1 MAAMTPTTTTDA
13 RASSDDE
20 ARDLVIA
27 TADRLYN
34 LRGIQSVG
42 MDALRDASGVSLKR
56 LYKLFPSKEII
67 VEEVLRSRHE
77 RWMSSV
83 SDAVADAS
91 GPRQQVLAIFDYLGA
106 WFGENDFRGCG
117 FINSFGE
124 LGGTVESL
132 AGIVR
137 DHKADFQAYVARLV
151 EQAGGPAWLG
161 PQLAILAE
169 GAQTTAAIAG
179 TSQAADDARRA
190 AEILMD
196 AAGITE

>member
-1 MAAMTPTTTTDA
+1 MTKATTTDA
-13 RASSDDE
+13 RSLSDE
-20 ARDLVIA
+20 AARELVIA

-34 LRGIQSVG
+34 LRGIQTVG

-77 RWMSSV
+77 RWMASV
-83 SDAVADAS
+83 SEAVATAS
-91 GPRQQVLAIFDYLGA
+91 TPRDQLLAIFDYLGQ

-124 LGGTVESL
+124 LGGTVDSL

-137 DHKADFQAYVARLV
+137 DHKADFQAYVAQLV
-151 EQAGGPAWLG
+151 QDAGGPAWLG

-179 TSQAADDARRA
+179 TTQAADDARRA
-190 AEILMD
+190 AQILMD
-196 AAGITE
+196 AAGLEA

>member
-1 MAAMTPTTTTDA
+1 MGEVTTADA
-13 RASSDDE
+13 RRLTDEE

-42 MDALRDASGVSLKR
+42 MDALRDESGVSLKR

-77 RWMSSV
+77 RWMASV
-83 SDAVADAS
+83 SEAVRAAS
-91 GPRQQVLAIFDYLGA
+91 TPREQLLAIFDYLGK

-151 EQAGGPAWLG
+151 DEAGGPAWLG

-179 TSQAADDARRA
+179 TTQAADDARHA
-190 AEILMD
+190 ATILMD
-196 AAGITE
+196 AAGLEG

>member
-1 MAAMTPTTTTDA
+1 MNEATTSEA
-13 RASSDDE
+13 RSMSDDA
-20 ARDLVIA
+20 ARELVIA
-27 TADRLYN
+27 TADSLYN

-42 MDALRDASGVSLKR
+42 MDALRDACGVSLKR

-83 SDAVADAS
+83 STAVDAAS
-91 GPRQQVLAIFDYLGA
+91 SPREKLLAIFDYLGE
-106 WFGENDFRGCG
+106 WFAENDFRGCG

-137 DHKADFQAYVARLV
+137 DHKADFQAYVAQLV
-151 EQAGGPAWLG
+151 EDAGAPAWLG

-179 TSQAADDARRA
+179 TAQAADDARRA
-190 AEILMD
+190 AQILMD
-196 AAGITE
+196 AAGLEG

>member
-1 MAAMTPTTTTDA
+1 MTPTTTTDA

-91 GPRQQVLAIFDYLGA
+91 GPRQQLLAIFDYLGA

-151 EQAGGPAWLG
+151 EEAGGPAWLG

-179 TSQAADDARRA
+179 TSQAAEDARRA

-196 AAGITE
+196 AAGISD

>member
-1 MAAMTPTTTTDA
+1 MTKATTTDA
-13 RASSDDE
+13 RSMSDE
-20 ARDLVIA
+20 AARDLVIA
-27 TADRLYN
+27 TADTLYN

-77 RWMSSV
+77 RWMASV
-83 SDAVADAS
+83 SAAVTAAS
-91 GPRQQVLAIFDYLGA
+91 SPREQLLAIFDYLA
-106 WFGENDFRGCG
+106 EWFGENDFRGCG

-137 DHKADFQAYVARLV
+137 AHKADFQAYVANLV
-151 EQAGGPAWLG
+151 EEAGGPPWLG

-169 GAQTTAAIAG
+169 GAQTTAE
-179 TSQAADDARRA
+179 DARKA
-190 AEILMD
+190 AQILMD
-196 AAGITE
+196 AAGIAG

>member
-1 MAAMTPTTTTDA
+1 MTKVTTDDA
-13 RASSDDE
+13 RSMSDDA

-27 TADRLYN
+27 TADSLYN

-56 LYKLFPSKEII
+56 LYKLFPSKEVI

-77 RWMSSV
+77 RWMTSV
-83 SDAVADAS
+83 SAAVADAAT
-91 GPRQQVLAIFDYLGA
+91 PRGQLLAIFDYLGA

-151 EQAGGPAWLG
+151 EQAGGPSWLG

>member
-1 MAAMTPTTTTDA
+1 MSDATTTDS
-13 RASSDDE
+13 RSMSDE
-20 ARDLVIA
+20 AARDLVIA

-42 MDALRDASGVSLKR
+42 MDALRDESGVSLKR

-91 GPRQQVLAIFDYLGA
+91 GPRQQLLAIFDYLGA

-137 DHKADFQAYVARLV
+137 DHKADFQAYVSRLV
-151 EQAGGPAWLG
+151 EEAGGPAWLG

-179 TSQAADDARRA
+179 TSQAASDARRA

-196 AAGITE
+196 AAGLKG

>member
-1 MAAMTPTTTTDA
+1 MSEAKTETRTV
-13 RASSDDE
+13 SDE
-20 ARDLVIA
+20 AARDLVIA

-34 LRGIQSVG
+34 LRGIQAVG

-67 VEEVLRSRHE
+67 VEEVLRSRHR
-77 RWMSSV
+77 RWTASV
-83 SDAVADAS
+83 SEAVAAAS
-91 GPRQQVLAIFDYLGA
+91 SPREQLLAIFDYLGD

-124 LGGTVESL
+124 LGGTIESL

-137 DHKADFQAYVARLV
+137 DHKADFQAYVAQLV

-179 TSQAADDARRA
+179 TAQAADDARRA
-190 AEILMD
+190 AQILMD
-196 AAGITE
+196 AAGIKG

>member
-1 MAAMTPTTTTDA
+1 MSEATTTDT
-13 RASSDDE
+13 RGLSEE
-20 ARDLVIA
+20 AVRDLVIT

-77 RWMSSV
+77 RWMTSV
-83 SDAVADAS
+83 SEAVAAAKT
-91 GPRQQVLAIFDYLGA
+91 PREQLLAIFDYLSA
-106 WFGENDFRGCG
+106 WFGENEFRGCG
-117 FINSFGE
+117 FINSFAE

-137 DHKADFQAYVARLV
+137 DHKADFQAYVAQLV
-151 EQAGGPAWLG
+151 VEAGGPAWLG

-169 GAQTTAAIAG
+169 GAQTTAAISG
-179 TSQAADDARRA
+179 TTQAAADARHA

-196 AAGITE
+196 AAGLDG

>member
-1 MAAMTPTTTTDA
+1 MSKATPDA
-13 RASSDDE
+13 PTLSDE
-20 ARDLVIA
+20 AARDAVIA

-34 LRGIQSVG
+34 LRGIQTVG
-42 MDALRDASGVSLKR
+42 MDALRDESGVSLKR

-77 RWMSSV
+77 RWMASV
-83 SDAVADAS
+83 SESVAAAPS
-91 GPRQQVLAIFDYLGA
+91 PQARLLAIFDYLGE
-106 WFGENDFRGCG
+106 WFAENDFRGCG

-124 LGGTVESL
+124 LGGTVDSL

-137 DHKADFQAYVARLV
+137 DHKADFQAYVAELV
-151 EQAGGPAWLG
+151 EEAGGPAWLG

-179 TSQAADDARRA
+179 TTQAADDARRA
-190 AEILMD
+190 AQILME
-196 AAGITE
+196 AAGIKG